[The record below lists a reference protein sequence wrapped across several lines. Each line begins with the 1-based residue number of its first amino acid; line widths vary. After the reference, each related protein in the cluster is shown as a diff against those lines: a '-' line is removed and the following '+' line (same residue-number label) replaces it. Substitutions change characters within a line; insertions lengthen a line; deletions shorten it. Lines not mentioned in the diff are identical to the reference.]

1 MAIHRFYEN
10 YPDCNRCE
18 PSIKCAGRINPVG
31 CRSYAPPNDRWMLD
45 VPHRRGDEPEI
56 LKLVEYSINF
66 DEKLDT
72 YGLFSTSS

>member
-1 MAIHRFYEN
+1 M
-10 YPDCNRCE
+10 NR
-18 PSIKCAGRINPVG
+18 SITIED
-31 CRSYAPPNDRWMLD
+31 RSTLD

>member
-1 MAIHRFYEN
+1 M
-10 YPDCNRCE
+10 NRSCM
-18 PSIKCAGRINPVG
+18 GNG
-31 CRSYAPPNDRWMLD
+31 LD
-45 VPHRRGDEPEI
+45 IASVPHRRGDEPEI